1 MKARI
6 LAPRLFGL
14 LLSNI
19 LILGTG
25 LVAPLSHAEATT
37 KSVWPVSLAKAGF
50 TTDQRAQVLSQYSPF
65 KLATGENQALYSY
78 LHMAEFFPH
87 HTLARSGEIKALPT
101 NPVAKLGEVTA
112 LTALGELSLDELLV
126 HPDSRVQGVLVLHKG
141 SVVLERYP
149 GMRATDNH
157 LWWSIAKVFAGLSVE
172 ILMDEGKIDG
182 SRDIASYLAEFK
194 QSAWSGVSVENVL
207 NMASGMDA
215 LDTPQAYADPNSG
228 IGGLIYAEGVLSS
241 PTHTPLGHNQALS
254 RITRLQKPGLTYQ
267 YSSANTNM
275 LALLVEH
282 VSGKPYAE
290 FIEERIWSRI
300 GAEGDG
306 LLGLSPD
313 GQAIAHGMYSSRLRD
328 LGRFGLLFT
337 PTGYRTDVFSPQV
350 MARISRNQN
359 SQHYQ
364 NAVEA
369 AQRAE
374 RLLGVKPVNALAQ
387 WDALFADGDLFKS
400 GFDGQALYISPA
412 RDVVI
417 AVFSTSKD
425 KSVYRY
431 LRAIA
436 AQFPIETFAR

>member
-1 MKARI
+1 
-6 LAPRLFGL
+6 
-14 LLSNI
+14 
-19 LILGTG
+19 
-25 LVAPLSHAEATT
+25 
-37 KSVWPVSLAKAGF
+37 
-50 TTDQRAQVLSQYSPF
+50 
-65 KLATGENQALYSY
+65 
-78 LHMAEFFPH
+78 
-87 HTLARSGEIKALPT
+87 
-101 NPVAKLGEVTA
+101 
-112 LTALGELSLDELLV
+112 
-126 HPDSRVQGVLVLHKG
+126 
-141 SVVLERYP
+141 
-149 GMRATDNH
+149 
-157 LWWSIAKVFAGLSVE
+157 
-172 ILMDEGKIDG
+172 
-182 SRDIASYLAEFK
+182 
-194 QSAWSGVSVENVL
+194 
-207 NMASGMDA
+207 
-215 LDTPQAYADPNSG
+215 
-228 IGGLIYAEGVLSS
+228 
-241 PTHTPLGHNQALS
+241 
-254 RITRLQKPGLTYQ
+254 
-267 YSSANTNM
+267 M